1 MNNLIYLNFGIFFY
15 FGSGMISEIINL
27 KNSYKWYNKEQII
40 TSIMRITGLTFM
52 NAYSIYNIINYY
64 F

>member
-1 MNNLIYLNFGIFFY
+1 MNNLIYLNFGMFFY

-27 KNSYKWYNKEQII
+27 KNSYKWYNKEKII

-52 NAYSIYNIINYY
+52 NAYCIYYIINYY